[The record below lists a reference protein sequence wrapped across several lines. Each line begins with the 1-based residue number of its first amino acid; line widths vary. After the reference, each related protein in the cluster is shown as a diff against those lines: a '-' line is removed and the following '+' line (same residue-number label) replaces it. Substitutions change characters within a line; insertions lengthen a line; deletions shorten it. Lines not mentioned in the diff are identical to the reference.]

1 MRLIEIDRESVA
13 GLPLDYDPDIIAAFW
28 GARPW
33 AVATRVAQLT
43 GIAGG
48 FLSSIA
54 WDIIT
59 KKIKEVRPGSSLE
72 TMHSKSGGTVGGQRQ
87 TYCVGIPTARP
98 GCTPLMPAAENLST
112 ATSYLSWC

>member
-1 MRLIEIDRESVA
+1 MNPGSAHALTPTCFAADVEMRLIEIDRESVA

-59 KKIKEVRPGSSLE
+59 KKIKEVRPRSSLE
-72 TMHSKSGGTVGGQRQ
+72 TMHSKSGGTGGGQR
-87 TYCVGIPTARP
+87 
-98 GCTPLMPAAENLST
+98 
-112 ATSYLSWC
+112 